1 MEHLPVQLKIRNR
14 QSHKGTYGSAYL
26 FAGSEGMMGA
36 ALLSARSCM
45 RSGLGLLTVHTAGCG
60 YDIMQ
65 LGIPEAKC
73 EPDTCSKYITT
84 ISVPQGIKSV
94 GIGPGIG
101 QSIDTANAIYDFLVK
116 EKTAKHCLVLDADAL
131 NILAKNPE
139 WFAMLPDQTI
149 LTPHP
154 GEWKRLKEGIDK
166 YKEKQQS
173 VGAECNLPRVIIVFK
188 DAYTRVVDINLS
200 TGEEFASWTNTDHGH
215 SGMAVGG
222 SGDTLTGI
230 ILSLLAQDYAP
241 MDAACLG
248 VFIHSLAADIAL
260 EGQSEE
266 SWLPSDLI
274 DSLGKAFR
282 LLSQSQK

>member
-26 FAGSEGMMGA
+26 FAGSEGMIGA
-36 ALLSARSCM
+36 ALLSARACM
-45 RSGLGLLTVHTAGCG
+45 RSGLGLLTVHTATCG

-73 EPDTCSKYITT
+73 EPDQSRSFITKMNVPDT
-84 ISVPQGIKSV
+84 ISAV

-101 QSIDTANAIYDFLVK
+101 QNI
-116 EKTAKHCLVLDADAL
+116 ETAKALHNYLQNEAKNANPHRLVIDADGL
-131 NILAKNPE
+131 NILARHPDWLNLLPE
-139 WFAMLPDQTI
+139 GTV

-154 GEWKRLKEGIDK
+154 GEWNRIRTALDEVVVNNNRKI
-166 YKEKQQS
+166 
-173 VGAECNLPRVIIVFK
+173 VIVYK
-188 DAYTRVVDINLS
+188 DAFTKVVETDLPTLS
-200 TGEEFASWTNTDHGH
+200 DYRSWTNTSHGH

-230 ILSLLAQDYAP
+230 ILALLAQGYSSF
-241 MDAACLG
+241 DAACLG
-248 VFIHSLAADIAL
+248 VYIHSLAADIAL
-260 EGQSEE
+260 EGQGEE

-274 DSLGKAFR
+274 SCIGKAF
-282 LLSQSQK
+282 LKIKKE

>member
-1 MEHLPVQLKIRNR
+1 MKIRNR

-36 ALLSARSCM
+36 ALLSARACM
-45 RSGLGLLTVHTAGCG
+45 RSGLGLLTVHTAACG

-73 EPDTCSKYITT
+73 EPDQCRSFITRMD
-84 ISVPQGIKSV
+84 VPDPITAV

-101 QSIDTANAIYDFLVK
+101 QNSETADALHNYLLNEEKKANPHRLV
-116 EKTAKHCLVLDADAL
+116 VDADGL
-131 NILAKNPE
+131 NILAKHPE
-139 WFAMLPDQTI
+139 WLYLLPEGTV

-154 GEWKRLKEGIDK
+154 GEWNRLRNALGTVEI
-166 YKEKQQS
+166 
-173 VGAECNLPRVIIVFK
+173 CNNRKIVIVYK
-188 DAYTRVVDINLS
+188 DAYTKVVETDLRTLS
-200 TGEEFASWTNTDHGH
+200 DYHSWSNTEHGH

-230 ILSLLAQDYAP
+230 ILSLLAQGYSSF
-241 MDAACLG
+241 DAACLG
-248 VFIHSLAADIAL
+248 GFIHSLAADIAL

-274 DSLGKAFR
+274 ACIGKAFLKIQR
-282 LLSQSQK
+282 G

>member
-1 MEHLPVQLKIRNR
+1 MEHQPVQLKVRNR

-45 RSGLGLLTVHTAGCG
+45 RSGLGLLTVHTAACG

-73 EPDTCSKYITT
+73 EPDQCKSFITD
-84 ISVPQGIKSV
+84 INVPDAITAV

-101 QSIDTANAIYDFLVK
+101 QNIETAEALHSYLLREEKKANPHRLVI
-116 EKTAKHCLVLDADAL
+116 DADGL
-131 NILAKNPE
+131 NILAKHPDWLNFLPE
-139 WFAMLPDQTI
+139 GTI

-154 GEWKRLKEGIDK
+154 GEWSRLRTALDSINISNNRKI
-166 YKEKQQS
+166 
-173 VGAECNLPRVIIVFK
+173 VIVYK
-188 DAYTRVVDINLS
+188 DAYTKVVETDL
-200 TGEEFASWTNTDHGH
+200 TTLTDYCSWTNTEHGH

-230 ILSLLAQDYAP
+230 ILSLLAQGYSSF
-241 MDAACLG
+241 DAACLG
-248 VFIHSLAADIAL
+248 VYIHSLAADIAL

-274 DSLGKAFR
+274 ACIGKAFAEMKR
-282 LLSQSQK
+282 NMD